1 MSPKAG
7 SLSVIIRSYKATVT
21 RWCNMNGYPNFA
33 WQQRFFD
40 KIIRADGSVDHI
52 REYIINNPL
61 KWDYDKNNSS
71 GLWM

>member
-1 MSPKAG
+1 
-7 SLSVIIRSYKATVT
+7 
-21 RWCNMNGYPNFA
+21 MNGYPNFA

-40 KIIRADGSVDHI
+40 KIIRADGSVDKI